1 MKITKMLWSALKA
14 LLCGA
19 ALSLGLGGLASAGTE
34 PGRVW
39 THSTLSGSNY
49 ATQASIGDRG
59 GQVFTLIPGIGG
71 KVRLISGATV
81 SGGQAVWE
89 AALGYQVIYG
99 RVDSSQQ
106 APTHA
111 ALTVERATASS
122 ADQLVMRIYSGAQTP
137 ILTRTIASTNGSNPA
152 IGIHL
157 SADGSKVFAWRYDSA
172 AMQIRIE
179 GNQLP
184 SGNPLPS
191 RTLQCSTVP
200 VQATLT
206 SAGDRLFFTAGGI
219 DTAIN
224 VDTGVAMF
232 NYIVNGSLAANC
244 NSLAVDSAEHYAGI
258 RGFGTSTVLEVYQ
271 PWTLPGAP
279 YTHTTW
285 FTQTFQGNELANT
298 CALSPSGDTLAV
310 ATFSNTMV
318 GKLAV
323 EFYDLTQSSHPRTHR
338 LQITGSPAGSYMSRL
353 AFAGENLL
361 VCTGSQSA
369 TLPEFFT
376 FAKQGAAWSLQSQ
389 AESTIETQDLR
400 VSRDGRASVTSL
412 GIPAGGT
419 ALESRVS
426 LFDLAARNLELRSVP
441 YANTSADLRLYAFPG
456 SRAQLLQSTYL
467 SPNPITFNNIGTL
480 YLGSSGLVR
489 VPVGIVPSTG
499 FIDLQLPL
507 PSQPG
512 QTRYLQSF
520 ATNPRQLGSSA
531 LQVTT
536 VP

>member
-1 MKITKMLWSALKA
+1 MKINKMLLGAL
-14 LLCGA
+14 A
-19 ALSLGLGGLASAGTE
+19 ALSLGSISSAGTE

-39 THSTLSGSNY
+39 QHNTLSGSNY
-49 ATQASIGDRG
+49 ATQSSIGDRG

-81 SGGQAVWE
+81 SGGQAVFE

-106 APTHA
+106 APMHA
-111 ALTVERATASS
+111 ALTVERATAGS
-122 ADQLVMRIYSGAQTP
+122 ADQIVMRIFSGAQAP
-137 ILTRTIASTNGSNPA
+137 IFTRTLANANETNPA
-152 IGIHL
+152 LGIHL

-172 AMQIRIE
+172 SMLIRIE

-206 SAGDRLFFTAGGI
+206 SAGDQLFFTAGGI

-224 VDTGVAMF
+224 LETGAAMF

-244 NSLAVDSAEHYAGI
+244 NSLAVDNADHYAGI
-258 RGFGTSTVLEVYQ
+258 RGFGTYTKLEVYER
-271 PWTLPGAP
+271 WTLPGAP

-285 FTQTFQGNELANT
+285 FEQTFQGNEIANT

-310 ATFSNTMV
+310 ATFSNTMA

-323 EFYDLTQSSHPRTHR
+323 ELYDLTQPTHPRTAR
-338 LQITGSPAGSYMSRL
+338 IQIAGSPAGSYMSRL
-353 AFAGENLL
+353 AFPGENLL
-361 VCTGSQSA
+361 FCTASQSA
-369 TLPEFFT
+369 TSPEFFT

-400 VSRDGRASVTSL
+400 VSRDGRASITSL
-412 GIPAGGT
+412 GVPVGGT
-419 ALESRVS
+419 SLESRVS
-426 LFDLAARNLELRSVP
+426 LFDLAPRNLELRSVP
-441 YANTSADLRLYAFPG
+441 NANTSADLRLYASPG
-456 SRAQLLQSTYL
+456 SRAQVLISTYL
-467 SPNPITFNNIGTL
+467 APNPITFNNIGTL
-480 YLGSSGLVR
+480 YVGSSGLIR
-489 VPVGIVPSTG
+489 MPAGIVPSAG
-499 FIDLQLPL
+499 YIDLALPL
-507 PSQPG
+507 PAQPG
-512 QTRYLQSF
+512 QTRHLQSF

-536 VP
+536 LP